1 MIDNWN
7 EEILQA
13 AVASK
18 TLAIAVYSVDGKLIY
33 CNLAMKKLCKGK
45 ADGNFV
51 NPTLS
56 RLIEITTED
65 TFRGVITFAD
75 ESNNNYSIEG
85 TASQKNGEIFI
96 FGEVNVAQL
105 VKQNITMTLLNQQIN
120 NLQRQLIKEKK
131 MLLKSNADLAE
142 LNAEKNR
149 ILGIAAHD
157 LRNPVGATSA
167 YADLIL
173 ENIDSLSEEETIKYL
188 NIIESNGRFAL
199 HLLDQLLDISAIES
213 GKIELNLAVNNYKT
227 LIYQVVESLSIF
239 ADKKNISIETDIDV
253 DNLLFVFDEL
263 RITQVLENLISNAL
277 KYSPSET
284 NVLITVSIDDG
295 NVVTNVAD
303 QGQGISP
310 EEMTKLFQPFSTTK
324 NIATG
329 GEKSTGLG
337 LSIVKKIITLHHGT
351 VDVESV
357 VGKGSVFR
365 FALPFKTEIY

>member
-1 MIDNWN
+1 MIDNWK

-13 AVASK
+13 AIESK
-18 TLAIAVYSVDGKLIY
+18 TLAIAVFSVDGGLIY

-51 NPTLS
+51 NPTLP
-56 RLIEITTED
+56 RLIEITTKE
-65 TFRGVITFAD
+65 TFSGVITFAD

-131 MLLKSNADLAE
+131 MLLKTNADLAE

-167 YADLIL
+167 YADLIK
-173 ENIDSLSEEETIKYL
+173 ESIDSLNRDETIKYL
-188 NIIESNGRFAL
+188 NIIDSNGRFAL
-199 HLLDQLLDISAIES
+199 NLLDQLLDISAIES
-213 GKIELNLAVNNYKT
+213 GKIELNMALNNYVS
-227 LIYQVVESLSIF
+227 LIHSVVEALAIF
-239 ADKKNISIETDIDV
+239 ANKKKISIEIRIDAK
-253 DNLLFVFDEL
+253 NLLFVFDEI

-277 KYSPSET
+277 KYSPSGT
-284 NVLITVSIDDG
+284 NILIMVGIEDG

-303 QGQGISP
+303 QGQGIPP
-310 EEMTKLFQPFSTTK
+310 EEMTKLFRPFGTTK
-324 NIATG
+324 NKATG

-337 LSIVKKIITLHHGT
+337 LSIVQKIVTLHHGT
-351 VDVESV
+351 IEVDSE

-365 FALPFKTEIY
+365 FSLPCKTEM